1 MIDYEQLRAAV
12 DAKLSTDPEFRTIM
26 KRISSGRATFIDTA
40 RYSQV
45 LSHILGS
52 EVSKKILDVDGREAV
67 VSHLLHDSYE
77 DINDVFSRVQ
87 TDIDK
92 KKGLNIKPR
101 QGEYPGERIEQFV
114 HSLVDPTV
122 EDSVIKRR
130 ARAGTETITKSFHD
144 DCVEENAKLHEEAGL
159 KTYIIRMGT
168 DCCQWCSDVAGKY
181 EMKDQPQGIFRRH
194 DNCDCTVIYDGQ
206 VLRGQAGDNG
216 KRSKKW
222 VEVPKNAGAA
232 VPTRLTQEQ
241 AKDLEKAKMADIDYM
256 SNSFRPQ
263 YSEQVSNISIGDIS
277 ITTKQV
283 ENSEFNLITDVTED
297 KRSKAVRL
305 TEKNLKEVQ
314 KFLPDNFEFPQV
326 AVVNFEK
333 QGLNV
338 NAIGGYDPQNNTM
351 FINSKYDTT
360 NKILKYVNAQP
371 YQFANKTELSPI
383 LHELGHKYYED
394 CVKILANSKKIGY
407 NEAKDII
414 DSQIQVF
421 VHDNIPGDISK
432 IISMYADAGY
442 KQHKYTEVVA
452 ECFSVMNSNA
462 IANNLI
468 RLLKGVVD

>member
-77 DINDVFSRVQ
+77 DINDVFGRVQ
-87 TDIDK
+87 TNIDK

-144 DCVEENAKLHEEAGL
+144 DCVAENAKLHEEAGL

-232 VPTRLTQEQ
+232 EPVRLNKEQ
-241 AKDLEKAKMADIDYM
+241 AKKLEQEKLKINKSSIDNPVKSGIIKENSKQKPVTEITDKAIENVPK
-256 SNSFRPQ
+256 
-263 YSEQVSNISIGDIS
+263 VNISGY
-277 ITTKQV
+277 
-283 ENSEFNLITDVTED
+283 TDE
-297 KRSKAVRL
+297 
-305 TEKNLKEVQ
+305 Q
-314 KFLPDNFEFPQV
+314 C
-326 AVVNFEK
+326 
-333 QGLNV
+333 G
-338 NAIGGYDPQNNTM
+338 
-351 FINSKYDTT
+351 
-360 NKILKYVNAQP
+360 
-371 YQFANKTELSPI
+371 
-383 LHELGHKYYED
+383 
-394 CVKILANSKKIGY
+394 
-407 NEAKDII
+407 II
-414 DSQIQVF
+414 Q
-421 VHDNIPGDISK
+421 
-432 IISMYADAGY
+432 
-442 KQHKYTEVVA
+442 KQHKELLEYSQKHNNNNEVAFVFDSSL
-452 ECFSVMNSNA
+452 ENRKEFIGSDDKIDFGRGFYGNEMTVLHNHPRNGSYSITDIIFFGDNTNVKTLT
-462 IANNLI
+462 IVKNNGKVEYLTKGEAYNPEVFKLEFD
-468 RLLKGVVD
+468 RLYRKIIKNGTDSEKDKFVKTFLNKTKSGVIWSERA

>member
-232 VPTRLTQEQ
+232 APTRLTQEQ
-241 AKDLEKAKMADIDYM
+241 ALKIENKKLSEVNQKFNANYFIKGSSEIKFNALDSSSPIDKKFAEEYRKEYDEFTNVFGELTNLRGVYTAPYQGYNVYGGYNPQSYEITLLGVGGKEGKAKMQEVASQMKKSGEWSTKSVYHT
-256 SNSFRPQ
+256 FR
-263 YSEQVSNISIGDIS
+263 
-277 ITTKQV
+277 
-283 ENSEFNLITDVTED
+283 
-297 KRSKAVRL
+297 
-305 TEKNLKEVQ
+305 
-314 KFLPDNFEFPQV
+314 
-326 AVVNFEK
+326 
-333 QGLNV
+333 
-338 NAIGGYDPQNNTM
+338 
-351 FINSKYDTT
+351 
-360 NKILKYVNAQP
+360 
-371 YQFANKTELSPI
+371 
-383 LHELGHKYYED
+383 HELGHSL
-394 CVKILANSKKIGY
+394 VKEHELYDADWMLKWDKI
-407 NEAKDII
+407 EKFKETLEKELTDLSDDDII
-414 DSQIQVF
+414 EYKKRKLSTYGFANVKEF
-421 VHDNIPGDISK
+421 ISE
-432 IISMYADAGY
+432 S
-442 KQHKYTEVVA
+442 VA
-452 ECFSVMNSNA
+452 EY
-462 IANNLI
+462 INNPVKARSTAKTVVQIILG
-468 RLLKGVVD
+468 KG